1 MTIVK
6 TCDLKF
12 GTWTHDGNKIN
23 LTEADPSVDIS
34 SFQVLKY
41 FSFIFNFYEIIR
53 TMGSGN

>member
-23 LTEADPSVDIS
+23 LTEIEPSVDTA
-34 SFQVLKY
+34 SFQVL
-41 FSFIFNFYEIIR
+41 SFKVCQF
-53 TMGSGN
+53 